1 VSSGRK
7 WLAFLPIVGFLLLL
21 VTRGSGA
28 FFADTAT
35 LGISMQAAP
44 LLRATVDIDP
54 DVLNP
59 HSKKGQFVVA
69 YIELPNPFL
78 VTDILVSTV
87 TLRVDGETDT
97 VGAEPAPTE
106 VGDHDGDTIPDL
118 MVKFNRAAVLDL
130 IGEKTGD
137 VTLVVSG
144 QLSTGRDFEGED
156 TIDPREVTVP
166 TPTPIPTNTPTPT
179 PPPEPTE
186 PVEPTPTQEPT
197 QEPTDTPTPEPTE
210 EPTETV
216 EPSPEPT
223 ETVEPT
229 PTQEPTDTPTPEP
242 TEEPT
247 ATPADTPT
255 PEG

>member
-1 VSSGRK
+1 LSLRNKAVFLAIALVLLSLAA
-7 WLAFLPIVGFLLLL
+7 WLMQG
-21 VTRGSGA
+21 TSA
-28 FFADTAT
+28 FFSDTETSTGNVFTAGVWVT
-35 LGISMQAAP
+35 PTPEMIP
-44 LLRATVDIDP
+44 ATVDIDP
-54 DVLNP
+54 DMLNP
-59 HSKKGQFVVA
+59 DSEKGRFVMA
-69 YIELPNPFL
+69 YIELPSPFL

-87 TLRVDGETDT
+87 TLRVDGETDI

-118 MVKFNRAAVLDL
+118 MVKFNRAAVLGL

-137 VTLVVSG
+137 VTLVVG
-144 QLSTGRDFEGED
+144 GRLSTGRDFEGED

-166 TPTPIPTNTPTPT
+166 TPTP
-179 PPPEPTE
+179 
-186 PVEPTPTQEPT
+186 
-197 QEPTDTPTPEPTE
+197 EPTE
-210 EPTETV
+210 EPTETPTPEPTQTV
-216 EPSPEPT
+216 EPTPEPT
-223 ETVEPT
+223 EPVEPT